1 MKPHKAL
8 LLCSLDFFIFSPC
21 EGKIGRTIAFRQNGH
36 SEKIKPNS
44 SKNSTFTLD
53 PIILQ
58 IVQNRVKRVLET
70 VKFELYISDSV
81 LLNPDFQNYHLEFNP
96 YLETNT

>member
-1 MKPHKAL
+1 MKPYKAL
-8 LLCSLDFFIFSPC
+8 LFCSLDFLIFSLY
-21 EGKIGRTIAFRQNGH
+21 EGKICRTIAFGVEDQP
-36 SEKIKPNS
+36 EKIKPNS

-53 PIILQ
+53 PSILQ

-70 VKFELYISDSV
+70 VKFELYIGDSV
-81 LLNPDFQNYHLEFNP
+81 LLNPGFQNYHLELSP